1 MRVGDED
8 EDEEVEEVEVTEL
21 ERWWDEEVEVARRL

>member
-1 MRVGDED
+1 LRVGDED